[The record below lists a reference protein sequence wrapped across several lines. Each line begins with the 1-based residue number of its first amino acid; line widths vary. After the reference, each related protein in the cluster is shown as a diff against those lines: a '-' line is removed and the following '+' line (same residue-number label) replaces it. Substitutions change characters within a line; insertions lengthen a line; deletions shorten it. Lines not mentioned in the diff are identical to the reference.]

1 MRMWVARASIRCQ
14 VAIRTAHSA
23 RAGMTAHASSPLRD
37 EAGTNSD
44 LFARCAT
51 KVDLRIATSATR
63 QAATAIQKIVSAT
76 G

>member
-1 MRMWVARASIRCQ
+1 MI
-14 VAIRTAHSA
+14 
-23 RAGMTAHASSPLRD
+23 AHATSPLRD

-44 LFARCAT
+44 LFARCA

-63 QAATAIQKIVSAT
+63 HAAAAIQKIVSAS